1 MIHRGYYTTTINVG
15 VHFVKQARAIAF
27 AQLIRPHTVSV
38 HLFIFIFLV
47 PVATLQ
53 RGGRTAWRD
62 GKQEGVER
70 DRVKL
75 PWIHLAKRTTRFGP
89 VNPPILGVPA
99 LPYFLP
105 FPLQSARV
113 TENSSL
119 LQNIIFM
126 RFLEAF

>member
-15 VHFVKQARAIAF
+15 VHFVKQARAIAL
-27 AQLIRPHTVSV
+27 ALIRPDAVSV
-38 HLFIFIFLV
+38 HLFIFIFLI

-53 RGGRTAWRD
+53 HSGRTARRD
-62 GKQEGVER
+62 GKQEEVGR
-70 DRVKL
+70 DTVKL

-89 VNPPILGVPA
+89 VNPPILGVPHS

-105 FPLQSARV
+105 FPLESARV

-119 LQNIIFM
+119 LQNIISA